1 MAGGVHGAVLGGYE
15 GFWGNC
21 GGSEGVLGGL
31 RGPGGWEGV
40 PGGGFVG
47 GLRGAWRVWGGSEG
61 VLGLCGAVLGG
72 YEGSVGCLGGFEG
85 VWGGSGGGLEG
96 GPWGSL
102 GVFWGGS
109 EGVLGVFG
117 GCEGFWGSALFC
129 GAVWR
134 PPAALMGRVSPL
146 PPPGPPPPPISA
158 HCPQRALRE
167 VAVSSMTGSAEWGI
181 GGNEGGGVR
190 QLLIGCRLTAH
201 VTLPRG

>member
-1 MAGGVHGAVLGGYE
+1 MFWGDSRGSWGLGGWLGGVHGAVLGGYE

-85 VWGGSGGGLEG
+85 VWGGSGGGWRGVPG
-96 GPWGSL
+96 GPWGC
-102 GVFWGGS
+102 
-109 EGVLGVFG
+109 FG
-117 GCEGFWGSALFC
+117 GDLRGSWGCL
-129 GAVWR
+129 GAVRGSGGPRCSVGPFGDPRLRLWGAF
-134 PPAALMGRVSPL
+134 PHCPL
-146 PPPGPPPPPISA
+146 PDPPPPHFRPLSA
-158 HCPQRALRE
+158 AG
-167 VAVSSMTGSAEWGI
+167 AAGSG
-181 GGNEGGGVR
+181 R
-190 QLLIGCRLTAH
+190 FLHDRKC
-201 VTLPRG
+201 